1 MNALASDAALR
12 AGTRR
17 GQPPSHAGAPSGV
30 PPHRG
35 GVSHRFLLI
44 IALCLA
50 AVLVAGCGSSPRKS
64 SSTWSGGGGY
74 YKDDGPGDNIP
85 ANIQN
90 IPDAVPR
97 IEPHNPANLRPYS
110 VMGQRFVPVGPN
122 TPLHQRGVAS
132 WYGRKF
138 HGKKTANGETYDMYA
153 MTAAH
158 PTLPLPSYA
167 RVTHVASGRSVIV
180 RVNDR
185 GPFLRGRVIDLSYA
199 AAAKLGII
207 GKGSDVVTVQ
217 AITHADI
224 RRGWNVASAP
234 RTPVATAAAPVR
246 TSRPSAA
253 PAPAQP
259 PQPVVRQTIVAQ
271 PASGGATPARVTV
284 TPAPAA
290 AVATHSDIGNAGPA
304 TGQTTP
310 DALAAIAGQVPGTQ
324 PVAPDMAANDPG
336 HGEEVPDALAA
347 LSHEPLTVAPASH
360 EQPAVAVL
368 SEQRPGTSSH
378 AQTAVDAP
386 RTPQPTLTE
395 AAADGIYLQFGAF
408 ASYISADRLANR
420 LNAEIAQVEHRNAH
434 ISSSNDL
441 HRVRIGP
448 YASRTAAVNA
458 AVRIQEATGMQ
469 PTLAQR

>member
-167 RVTHVASGRSVIV
+167 RVTHVANGRSVIV

-234 RTPVATAAAPVR
+234 KTPAATAA
-246 TSRPSAA
+246 
-253 PAPAQP
+253 
-259 PQPVVRQTIVAQ
+259 
-271 PASGGATPARVTV
+271 
-284 TPAPAA
+284 
-290 AVATHSDIGNAGPA
+290 
-304 TGQTTP
+304 GQTTP

-395 AAADGIYLQFGAF
+395 EAADGIYLQFGAF